1 MSLTSKDAQKVKNF
15 AITTYK
21 KGFTAS
27 SIIDE
32 VLNQEYFHFRE
43 IHKIIHYLGRYVEV
57 VNYNGSRRVFYN
69 DLPSESQKIYD
80 SFNNKMIDWM
90 KSNLN

>member
-15 AITTYK
+15 ALTTYK
-21 KGFTAS
+21 KGFTS
-27 SIIDE
+27 SNIIDG
-32 VLNQEYFHFRE
+32 VLHQEYFHFRE
-43 IHKIIHYLGRYVEV
+43 IHQIVHYPGRCVEV

-69 DLPSESQKIYD
+69 DSVGESQKIYD